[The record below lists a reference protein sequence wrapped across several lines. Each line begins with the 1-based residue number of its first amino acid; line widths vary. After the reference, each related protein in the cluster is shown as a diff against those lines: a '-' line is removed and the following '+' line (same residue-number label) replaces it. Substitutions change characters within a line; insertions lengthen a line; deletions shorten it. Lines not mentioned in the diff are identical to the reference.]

1 MNENLAP
8 PVGAPAPTVG
18 APAPT
23 ESFADRMA
31 RICQQLKT
39 QGEPQPEA
47 TAAASAFNNWGNR

>member
-1 MNENLAP
+1 MNENTTP
-8 PVGAPAPTVG
+8 PVDAPVQ
-18 APAPT
+18 T

-39 QGEPQPEA
+39 QGEPQPEP

>member
-1 MNENLAP
+1 MNENLNENLAP
-8 PVGAPAPTVG
+8 QAG

>member
-8 PVGAPAPTVG
+8 PVG

-39 QGEPQPEA
+39 QGAPQPGPTVE
-47 TAAASAFNNWGNR
+47 ASAFGNWGNFGNK

>member
-1 MNENLAP
+1 MNENLNENLAP
-8 PVGAPAPTVG
+8 SVG

-39 QGEPQPEA
+39 QGGTPQPGPTFE
-47 TAAASAFNNWGNR
+47 ASAFNNWGNQ